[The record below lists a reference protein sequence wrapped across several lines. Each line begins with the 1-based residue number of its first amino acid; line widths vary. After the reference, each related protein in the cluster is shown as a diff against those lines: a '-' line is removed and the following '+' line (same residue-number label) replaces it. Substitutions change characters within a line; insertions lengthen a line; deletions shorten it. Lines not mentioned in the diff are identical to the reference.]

1 MAVLKHTSPTAMPTA
16 PAPLPSITVRSASTS
31 SAVGRSS
38 HQGAVAR
45 AREFRASAAGMSG
58 LSFIGFRCAARARRL
73 GLKSVHVLSASRP
86 TLLPRIQRAQLLS
99 HAVQPV
105 KLWREIFSC
114 ENKELSGR
122 NPLPHLWRSITFETS
137 SSIHRDLT
145 HARNHHRR
153 TQTCDQGARQAP
165 RLDSAA
171 IKDRDIAARTAGK
184 GEATDAELLELFAKM
199 IKQREESEKIY
210 RNAGR
215 GELAT
220 QEAEEIAII
229 REFLP
234 EQLSEADTQKAIADA
249 IAEAGATS
257 VKDMGKVM
265 AALKARYAGQM
276 DFGKVSALVK
286 AKLG

>member
-1 MAVLKHTSPTAMPTA
+1 MRETITAALKTATKA
-16 PAPLPSITVRSASTS
+16 QDKRRIST
-31 SAVGRSS
+31 
-38 HQGAVAR
+38 
-45 AREFRASAAGMSG
+45 
-58 LSFIGFRCAARARRL
+58 LRL
-73 GLKSVHVLSASRP
+73 V
-86 TLLPRIQRAQLLS
+86 
-99 HAVQPV
+99 
-105 KLWREIFSC
+105 
-114 ENKELSGR
+114 
-122 NPLPHLWRSITFETS
+122 
-137 SSIHRDLT
+137 
-145 HARNHHRR
+145 
-153 TQTCDQGARQAP
+153 
-165 RLDSAA
+165 SAA

-210 RNAGR
+210 RDAGR
-215 GELAT
+215 AELAT

-234 EQLSEADTQKAIADA
+234 AQLSDADAQKAIAEA

-276 DFGKVSALVK
+276 DFAMASALVK